1 MDPAKVVVRY
11 VDGKIVKGY
20 TLDFFP
26 NKDQFHLQALEIQAG
41 QEPLKIMV
49 KDLKAIF
56 FVRDF
61 TGNPDYNE
69 RRSFADTDRAQGRK
83 IEVIFKDGEQL
94 VGSTMGYDRSR
105 LGFFIVPVDM
115 QANNERVYVVQSA
128 IDIVRFI

>member
-1 MDPAKVVVRY
+1 MVVRY

-26 NKDQFHLQALEIQAG
+26 NKDQFHLQPLDKSAG

-61 TGNPDYNE
+61 TGNADYSE
-69 RRSFADTDRAQGRK
+69 RRNFVETDRAQGRK
-83 IEVIFKDGEQL
+83 IEVLFKDGEQM

-115 QANNERVYVVQSA
+115 QGNNERVYVVQSA
-128 IDIVRFI
+128 IDIVRFIN